1 MKYVWKT
8 LIRNKR
14 ITLAAVAAVAA
25 LTFFLSVFTSSIQ
38 SSREQ
43 LRRIYEVTTVT
54 ARVAGYNTG
63 VNASIGEDLYRAILD
78 SGFIK
83 AHWALIQNKTEQQ
96 DLLRAL
102 NKTALVPDLEGW
114 EPYIIWQEG
123 YDITALEGDARVC
136 LAPRSLELELGETVT
151 LPLGGEYRKLHM
163 DLTVVGLYGKEY
175 RSADELD
182 VYYCPL
188 AAMEDF
194 LRENQQEI
202 TYNILEMELQ
212 KLDRLGDFKTQMTE
226 LGLEKGSA
234 RLTVNDALLQ
244 QVTAKFRQHIRLLNT
259 LLPVLLTIVAGIG
272 FGLSFLL
279 LRGRKRE
286 AAVLR
291 SLGTRRMQVFGM
303 FLSETTLQA
312 LLGTLLGGG
321 LAWAALG
328 KTAFQLQYLS
338 LVLCCFLLGGAAAV
352 WQLAKANVFTVMTGE

>member
-63 VNASIGEDLYRAILD
+63 VNASIGEELYRAIMD

-151 LPLGGEYRKLHM
+151 LPLGGEYRKLQM
-163 DLTVVGLYGKEY
+163 ELTVVGLYGKEY

-188 AAMEDF
+188 NAMEDF
-194 LRENQQEI
+194 LRENQQKI

-212 KLDRLGDFKTQMTE
+212 KLDRLGDFKTQMTK

-303 FLSETTLQA
+303 FLSETALQA

>member
-43 LRRIYEVTTVT
+43 LKRIYEVTTVT

-63 VNASIGEDLYRAILD
+63 VNASIGEELYRAILD

-83 AHWALIQNKTEQQ
+83 THWALIQNKTEQQ

-163 DLTVVGLYGKEY
+163 ELTVVGLYGKEY

-188 AAMEDF
+188 TAMEDF

-212 KLDRLGDFKTQMTE
+212 KLDRLGDFKTQMTG

-291 SLGTRRMQVFGM
+291 SLGTRRGQVFGM
-303 FLSETTLQA
+303 FLSETALQA

-328 KTAFQLQYLS
+328 KTAFQLQYLT

>member
-38 SSREQ
+38 SSKEQ
-43 LRRIYEVTTVT
+43 LKRIYEVTTVT

-63 VNASIGEDLYRAILD
+63 VNASIGEELYRAILD

-163 DLTVVGLYGKEY
+163 ELTVVGMYGKEY

-188 AAMEDF
+188 TAMEDF

-259 LLPVLLTIVAGIG
+259 LLPVLLIIVAGIG

-303 FLSETTLQA
+303 FLSETALQA

>member
-38 SSREQ
+38 SSKEQ
-43 LRRIYEVTTVT
+43 LKRIYEVTTVT

-63 VNASIGEDLYRAILD
+63 VNASIGEELYRAILD

-163 DLTVVGLYGKEY
+163 ELTVVGLYGKEY

-188 AAMEDF
+188 TAMEDF

-259 LLPVLLTIVAGIG
+259 LLPVLLIIVAGIG

-303 FLSETTLQA
+303 FLSETALQA

>member
-38 SSREQ
+38 SSKEQ
-43 LRRIYEVTTVT
+43 LKRIYEVTTVT

-63 VNASIGEDLYRAILD
+63 VNASIGEELYRAILD

-136 LAPRSLELELGETVT
+136 LAPRSLELELGETVI

-163 DLTVVGLYGKEY
+163 ELTVVGLYGKEY

-188 AAMEDF
+188 TAMEDF

-212 KLDRLGDFKTQMTE
+212 KLDRLGDFKTQMTG

-303 FLSETTLQA
+303 FLSETALQA

>member
-1 MKYVWKT
+1 MKYAWKT
-8 LIRNKR
+8 LMRNKR

-43 LRRIYEVTTVT
+43 LKRIYEVTTVT
-54 ARVAGYNTG
+54 ARVAGFSSG
-63 VNASIGEDLYRAILD
+63 VRASIKEELYQAILD
-78 SGFIK
+78 SGFVK
-83 AHWALIQNKTEQQ
+83 EHWALIQNQNNSKEV
-96 DLLRAL
+96 LRAL
-102 NKTALVPDLEGW
+102 NSTALVPDLEGW
-114 EPYIIWQEG
+114 EPYITWQEG
-123 YDITALEGDARVC
+123 YDITMLEGREQIC
-136 LAPRSLELELGETVT
+136 LAPRALELELGTTVQVGMGS
-151 LPLGGEYRKLHM
+151 PYRGLQTE
-163 DLTVVGLYGKEY
+163 LTVVGLYGEKY
-175 RSADELD
+175 RTATDQL
-182 VYYCPL
+182 VYYLPL
-188 AAMEDF
+188 GAMEDF
-194 LRENQQEI
+194 LRDNQKDI
-202 TYNILEMELQ
+202 TYNLMEMELQ
-212 KLDRLGDFKTQMTE
+212 KLNKLGEFKARMSE

-259 LLPVLLTIVAGIG
+259 LLPVLLTVVAGIG

-303 FLSETTLQA
+303 FLSETALQA

-328 KTAFQLQYLS
+328 KTAFQLQYLT

-352 WQLAKANVFTVMTGE
+352 WQLAKANVFTVMAGE

>member
-43 LRRIYEVTTVT
+43 LKRIYEVTTVT

-63 VNASIGEDLYRAILD
+63 VNASIGEELYRAILD

-163 DLTVVGLYGKEY
+163 ELTVVGLYGKEY

-188 AAMEDF
+188 NAMEDF
-194 LRENQQEI
+194 LRENQQKI
-202 TYNILEMELQ
+202 TYNILDMELQ
-212 KLDRLGDFKTQMTE
+212 KLDRLGDFKTQMTK

-291 SLGTRRMQVFGM
+291 SLGTRRVQVFGM
-303 FLSETTLQA
+303 FLSETALQA

>member
-43 LRRIYEVTTVT
+43 LKRIYEVTTVT

-63 VNASIGEDLYRAILD
+63 VNASIEEELYRAILD

-123 YDITALEGDARVC
+123 YDITVLEGDAGVC

-163 DLTVVGLYGKEY
+163 ELTVVGLYGKEY

-188 AAMEDF
+188 TAMEDF

-291 SLGTRRMQVFGM
+291 SLGTRRGQVFGM
-303 FLSETTLQA
+303 FLSETALQA

>member
-43 LRRIYEVTTVT
+43 LKRIYEVTTVT

-63 VNASIGEDLYRAILD
+63 VNASIGEELYRAILD

-123 YDITALEGDARVC
+123 YDITVLEGDARVC

-151 LPLGGEYRKLHM
+151 LPLGGAYRKLQM
-163 DLTVVGLYGKEY
+163 ELTVVGLYGKEY

-188 AAMEDF
+188 NAMEDF

-291 SLGTRRMQVFGM
+291 SLGTCRVQVFGM
-303 FLSETTLQA
+303 FLSETALQA

>member
-1 MKYVWKT
+1 MKYAWKT

-43 LRRIYEVTTVT
+43 LERIYEVTTVT
-54 ARVAGYNTG
+54 ARVAGFNSG
-63 VNASIGEDLYRAILD
+63 VNASIKEELYRAILD

-83 AHWALIQNKTEQQ
+83 KHWALIQNKTEGQ

-102 NKTALVPDLEGW
+102 NSTALVPDLEGW
-114 EPYIIWQEG
+114 EPYINWQEG
-123 YDITALEGDARVC
+123 YDITVLEGNERVC
-136 LAPRSLELELGETVT
+136 LAPRSLELEPGETVT
-151 LPLGGEYRKLHM
+151 LPLGGEYRKLQIE
-163 DLTVVGLYGKEY
+163 LTVVGLYGEEY
-175 RSADELD
+175 RSADEQD

-188 AAMEDF
+188 TAMEDF
-194 LRENQQEI
+194 LREKEQEI
-202 TYNILEMELQ
+202 TYNLMEMELQ
-212 KLDRLGDFKTQMTE
+212 KLDKLGEFKAQMTE

-259 LLPVLLTIVAGIG
+259 LLPVLLAIVAGIG

-291 SLGTRRMQVFGM
+291 SLGTRRGQVFGM
-303 FLSETTLQA
+303 FLCETALQA

-321 LAWAALG
+321 LAWIVLG
-328 KTAFQLQYLS
+328 KTAFQLQYLA
-338 LVLCCFLLGGAAAV
+338 LVLCCFLLGGAMAV

>member
-1 MKYVWKT
+1 MKYVWKM

-43 LRRIYEVTTVT
+43 LRRIYEVITVT

-63 VNASIGEDLYRAILD
+63 VNASIGEELYRSILD

-163 DLTVVGLYGKEY
+163 ELTVVGLYGKEY

-188 AAMEDF
+188 TAMEDF

-291 SLGTRRMQVFGM
+291 SLGTRRGQVFGM
-303 FLSETTLQA
+303 FLSETALQA

>member
-43 LRRIYEVTTVT
+43 LKRIYEVTTVT

-63 VNASIGEDLYRAILD
+63 VNASIGEELYRAILD

-151 LPLGGEYRKLHM
+151 LPLGGEYRKLQM
-163 DLTVVGLYGKEY
+163 ELTVVGLYGKEY

-194 LRENQQEI
+194 LRENRQKI
-202 TYNILEMELQ
+202 TYHIVDMELQ
-212 KLDRLGDFKTQMTE
+212 KLDRLGDFKTQMTK

-291 SLGTRRMQVFGM
+291 SLGTRRVQVFGM
-303 FLSETTLQA
+303 FLSETALQA

>member
-43 LRRIYEVTTVT
+43 LKRIYEVTTVT

-83 AHWALIQNKTEQQ
+83 EHWALIQNKTEQQ

-188 AAMEDF
+188 TAMEDF

-291 SLGTRRMQVFGM
+291 SLGTRRGQVFGM
-303 FLSETTLQA
+303 FLSETALQA

-321 LAWAALG
+321 LAWATLG

>member
-38 SSREQ
+38 SSKEQ
-43 LRRIYEVTTVT
+43 LKRIYEVTTVT

-63 VNASIGEDLYRAILD
+63 VNASIGEELYRAILD

-136 LAPRSLELELGETVT
+136 LAPRSLELELGETIT
-151 LPLGGEYRKLHM
+151 LPLGGEYRKLQM
-163 DLTVVGLYGKEY
+163 ELTVVGLYGKEY

-188 AAMEDF
+188 TAMEDF

-259 LLPVLLTIVAGIG
+259 LLPVLLIIVAGIG

-303 FLSETTLQA
+303 FLSETALPA

>member
-38 SSREQ
+38 SSKEQ
-43 LRRIYEVTTVT
+43 LKRIYEVTTVT

-63 VNASIGEDLYRAILD
+63 VNASIGEELYRAILD

-163 DLTVVGLYGKEY
+163 ELTVVGIRKYSKE
-175 RSADELD
+175 
-182 VYYCPL
+182 VP
-188 AAMEDF
+188 
-194 LRENQQEI
+194 
-202 TYNILEMELQ
+202 
-212 KLDRLGDFKTQMTE
+212 
-226 LGLEKGSA
+226 
-234 RLTVNDALLQ
+234 
-244 QVTAKFRQHIRLLNT
+244 
-259 LLPVLLTIVAGIG
+259 IG
-272 FGLSFLL
+272 TSFI
-279 LRGRKRE
+279 
-286 AAVLR
+286 
-291 SLGTRRMQVFGM
+291 
-303 FLSETTLQA
+303 
-312 LLGTLLGGG
+312 
-321 LAWAALG
+321 
-328 KTAFQLQYLS
+328 
-338 LVLCCFLLGGAAAV
+338 
-352 WQLAKANVFTVMTGE
+352 

>member
-38 SSREQ
+38 SSKEQ
-43 LRRIYEVTTVT
+43 LKRIYEVTTVT

-63 VNASIGEDLYRAILD
+63 VNASIEEELYRAILD

-136 LAPRSLELELGETVT
+136 LAPRSLELELGETVI

-163 DLTVVGLYGKEY
+163 ELTVVGLYGKEY

-188 AAMEDF
+188 TAMEDF

-303 FLSETTLQA
+303 FLSETALQA

>member
-25 LTFFLSVFTSSIQ
+25 LTFFLSVFISSIQ
-38 SSREQ
+38 SSKEQ
-43 LRRIYEVTTVT
+43 LKRIYEVTTVT
-54 ARVAGYNTG
+54 ARMAGYNTG
-63 VNASIGEDLYRAILD
+63 VNASIGEELYRAILD

-163 DLTVVGLYGKEY
+163 ELTVVGLYGKEY

-188 AAMEDF
+188 TAMEDF

-303 FLSETTLQA
+303 FLSETALQA

-328 KTAFQLQYLS
+328 KTAFRLQYLS

>member
-1 MKYVWKT
+1 VKYVWKT

-63 VNASIGEDLYRAILD
+63 VNASIGEELYRAILD

-151 LPLGGEYRKLHM
+151 LPLGGEYRKLQM
-163 DLTVVGLYGKEY
+163 ELTVVGLYGKEY

-188 AAMEDF
+188 NAMEDF

-212 KLDRLGDFKTQMTE
+212 KLDRLGDFKTQMTK

-291 SLGTRRMQVFGM
+291 SLGTRRVQVFGM
-303 FLSETTLQA
+303 FLSETALQA

>member
-38 SSREQ
+38 SSKEQ
-43 LRRIYEVTTVT
+43 LKRIYEVTTVT

-63 VNASIGEDLYRAILD
+63 VNASIEEDLYRAILD

-136 LAPRSLELELGETVT
+136 LAPRSLELELGETIT
-151 LPLGGEYRKLHM
+151 LPLGGEYRKLQM
-163 DLTVVGLYGKEY
+163 ELTVVGLYGKEY

-188 AAMEDF
+188 NAMEAF
-194 LRENQQEI
+194 LRENEQEI
-202 TYNILEMELQ
+202 TYNILEMELK

-259 LLPVLLTIVAGIG
+259 LLPVLLIIVAGIG

-303 FLSETTLQA
+303 FLSETALQA

-328 KTAFQLQYLS
+328 KTAFRLQYLS

>member
-63 VNASIGEDLYRAILD
+63 VNASIGEELYRAILD

-163 DLTVVGLYGKEY
+163 ELTVVGLYGKEY

-188 AAMEDF
+188 TAMEDF

-291 SLGTRRMQVFGM
+291 SLGTRRVQVFGM
-303 FLSETTLQA
+303 FLSETALQA

-321 LAWAALG
+321 LAWATLG

>member
-1 MKYVWKT
+1 VKYVWKT

-63 VNASIGEDLYRAILD
+63 VNASIGEELYRAILD

-151 LPLGGEYRKLHM
+151 LPLGGEYRKLQM
-163 DLTVVGLYGKEY
+163 ELTVVGLYGKEY

-188 AAMEDF
+188 NAMEDF

-202 TYNILEMELQ
+202 TYHILEMELQ
-212 KLDRLGDFKTQMTE
+212 KLDRLGDFKTQMTK

-291 SLGTRRMQVFGM
+291 SLGTRRVQVFGM
-303 FLSETTLQA
+303 FLSETALQA

>member
-43 LRRIYEVTTVT
+43 LKRIYEVTTVT

-63 VNASIGEDLYRAILD
+63 VNASIGEELYRAILD

-114 EPYIIWQEG
+114 EPYITWQEG

-151 LPLGGEYRKLHM
+151 LLLGGEYRKLHM
-163 DLTVVGLYGKEY
+163 ELTVVGLYGKEY

-188 AAMEDF
+188 TAMEDF